1 MNIIIWLVLGGI
13 IGWLASLIM
22 KTSGQQ
28 GIITNVVV
36 GIVGAMIGGWLFGP
50 MLGPVAIGQGFN
62 LMSFFVALL
71 GAIILL
77 ALINLFKRGTDR
89 NVTKL

>member
-1 MNIIIWLVLGGI
+1 MNIIIWLVMGGI
-13 IGWLASLIM
+13 IGWLASVIM

-36 GIVGAMIGGWLFGP
+36 GIVGAVIGGWLFGP
-50 MLGPVAIGQGFN
+50 MFGTVYIGPGLS
-62 LMSFFVALL
+62 LMSFLVALL

-77 ALINLFKRGTDR
+77 ALINLFKRGSNR
-89 NVTKL
+89 GATKL